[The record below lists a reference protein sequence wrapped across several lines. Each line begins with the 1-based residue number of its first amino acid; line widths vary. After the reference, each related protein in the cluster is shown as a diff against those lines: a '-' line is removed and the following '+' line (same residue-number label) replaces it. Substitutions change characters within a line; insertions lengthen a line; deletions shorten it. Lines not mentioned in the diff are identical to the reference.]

1 MLTFHCTVY
10 IMVGMMTH
18 SDYLLGKKYRLLYN
32 LYHEIYCLLCLLPA
46 QVRSVDAN
54 GTYTW
59 SLYRDREGVL
69 AELTSSKDK
78 SLAERLSLHKEAYR
92 NLKRLLG
99 TSSLKFNKDGLV
111 RLF

>member
-1 MLTFHCTVY
+1 MLTFHRTVC
-10 IMVGMMTH
+10 IMAGMMTH

-46 QVRSVDAN
+46 QMRSVNAD
-54 GTYTW
+54 GSYMW
-59 SLYRDREGVL
+59 SIYYDIEGAF
-69 AELTSSKDK
+69 AELTSSKNK